1 MKGHSHKKLYID
13 RFEFD
18 MAMSMT
24 YGHDWTW
31 QHLAKYTGY
40 NRLYLKKVYEEGL
53 CTERLALRIAK
64 ACNMPLHVIFKL
76 YPDEPES
83 YRKWLNDF
91 VDTLT
96 IDEKRMMAD
105 ILIKQG
111 YCVAAYHTGC
121 DSYDADAIR
130 QLQMVGGDEA

>member
-1 MKGHSHKKLYID
+1 MKGHSSKKLYIN

-18 MAMSMT
+18 LAMAIT
-24 YGHDWTW
+24 YGHEWTW

-40 NRLYLKKVYEEGL
+40 NRLYLKKVYEDGL
-53 CTERLALRIAK
+53 CTERLALKIAK

-83 YRKWLNDF
+83 YRQWLNNF

-96 IDEKRMMAD
+96 IDEKRMLAD

-111 YCVAAYHTGC
+111 YCVAAYRNNC
-121 DSYDADAIR
+121 NDQDSAQ
-130 QLQMVGGDEA
+130 QLQMIVDDRR